1 MSKTIRMAVI
11 GAGKLGLRHAER
23 YAKMSGVELVG
34 VCDVRQDRAE
44 HAAKLCGSK
53 AFTDF
58 NALTGIVDAA
68 SIVVPSPDH
77 HAVSKPFLQKGVHLL
92 IEKPLTT
99 NLADADDLLRLAA
112 EHKCLVQVG
121 HIERFNS
128 AIRAMKNVIKNP
140 RFIEAHRLG
149 PYDPRVAD
157 TGVTL
162 DLMIHDLDI
171 VLDLVGTQIRSVDAA
186 GAAILSATEDIAN
199 ARIRFE
205 GGCVA
210 NLTASRV
217 TPEVVRRIR
226 IFQDDASLSL
236 DYVNQEAQIYTR
248 ENGRIHHNRID
259 IAKADALQEELT
271 DFVRCVRSGE
281 RPLVSGEV
289 ARRALEVALN
299 VSEQI
304 AAPTASRT

>member
-1 MSKTIRMAVI
+1 MAVI

-23 YAKMSGVELVG
+23 YGKMPGVELVG
-34 VCDVRQDRAE
+34 VCDVRADRAE
-44 HAAKLCGSK
+44 HAAKLCGSRP
-53 AFTDF
+53 FTDYRE
-58 NALTGIVDAA
+58 LTGLVDAA

-77 HAVSKPFLQKGVHLL
+77 HAVSRPFLEKGVHLL

-99 NLADADDLLRLAA
+99 NLADADDLLRLA
-112 EHKCLVQVG
+112 EKHKCLVQVG

-128 AIRAMKNVIKNP
+128 AIRAMKSVIKNP

-171 VLDLVGTQIRSVDAA
+171 VLDLVGTQIQSVDAA

-226 IFQDDASLSL
+226 IFQDDAYLSL

-259 IAKADALQEELT
+259 IAKADALQEELS

-299 VSEQI
+299 VSGQI
-304 AAPTASRT
+304 AAPAASRT